1 MIHLPHAIDVG
12 IIAGLL
18 GVIGL
23 LGRTVWRVTRFL
35 DHLTAMLEV
44 WEGTPER
51 PGVVSRLDEIERKVD
66 DVHYNVKPN
75 HGGSA
80 YDAQTRLTKEIL
92 TILKE
97 NDNA

>member
-1 MIHLPHAIDVG
+1 MIHLPHVIDVG

-35 DHLTAMLEV
+35 DHLTTMLEV

-92 TILKE
+92 AILKE

>member
-1 MIHLPHAIDVG
+1 MINLPHVIDVG

-18 GVIGL
+18 GVISL

>member
-1 MIHLPHAIDVG
+1 
-12 IIAGLL
+12 
-18 GVIGL
+18 
-23 LGRTVWRVTRFL
+23 
-35 DHLTAMLEV
+35 MLEV

>member
-1 MIHLPHAIDVG
+1 MIHLPHVIDVG
-12 IIAGLL
+12 IITGLL

-51 PGVVSRLDEIERKVD
+51 PGVVSRLGEIERKVD

>member
-1 MIHLPHAIDVG
+1 MIHLPHVIDVG
-12 IIAGLL
+12 IIAGLF

>member
-1 MIHLPHAIDVG
+1 MIHLPHVIDVG

-35 DHLTAMLEV
+35 DHLAAMLEV
-44 WEGTPER
+44 WEGAPER